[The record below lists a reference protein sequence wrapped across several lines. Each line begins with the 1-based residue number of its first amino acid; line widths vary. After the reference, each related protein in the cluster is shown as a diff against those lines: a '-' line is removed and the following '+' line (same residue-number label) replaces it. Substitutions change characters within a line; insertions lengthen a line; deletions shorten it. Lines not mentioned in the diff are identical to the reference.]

1 MINRR
6 SNPLDY
12 LVIGHITN
20 DKTKSGYQIGGTAA
34 YAAKT
39 AQVLGC
45 NPGIL
50 TSCAINTMDLSKI
63 ASIPVFSPNNSTTTI
78 FENLLIDHQ
87 RKQIIHQWAGPI
99 TLDGLPADW
108 YSPAIVH
115 FGPVAREVDP
125 EWVHQFPDSYKG
137 FTPQGIMRSW
147 DKDGMVYRTPMVPD
161 GSVLKEFN
169 AIIFSI
175 EDIAEDED
183 IIDTYAH
190 NSEVLAVTE
199 GSKGVR
205 IYWQGDMR
213 YFSAPLVDEMDSTG
227 AGDIFAAAFFIRH
240 AQTKNPWEAARFA
253 VQVAAI
259 SVTRTGLDSIPTVD
273 EIKNLTLEIL

>member
-1 MINRR
+1 
-6 SNPLDY
+6 LDY
-12 LVIGHITN
+12 LVIGHITS

-39 AQVLGC
+39 AQILGHT
-45 NPGIL
+45 PGIL
-50 TSCAINTMDLSKI
+50 TSCAINHLDLTEI
-63 ASIPVFSPNNSTTTI
+63 ASIPVFSPLNKSTTI
-78 FENLLIDHQ
+78 FENILVDHL
-87 RKQIIHQWAGPI
+87 RKQIIHEWAGPI
-99 TLDGLPADW
+99 SLEALPTEW
-108 YSPAIVH
+108 LSPSIVH

-125 EWVHQFPDSYKG
+125 GWVHQFSASYKG
-137 FTPQGIMRSW
+137 FTPQGIMRFW
-147 DKDGMVYRTPMVPD
+147 NKDGLVYRTPIIPD
-161 GSVLKEFN
+161 GRILKEFN

-183 IIDTYAH
+183 IIDAYARD
-190 NSEVLAVTE
+190 SQVLAVTE
-199 GSKGVR
+199 GRKGVR

-213 YFSAPLVDEMDSTG
+213 YFSAPVVDEIDSTG

-259 SVTRTGLDSIPTVD
+259 SVTRTGLESIPTAD
-273 EIKNLTLEIL
+273 EIKKLTLEIL